1 MKRFILL
8 IFLCC
13 LALGISAQTAKE
25 EIFENI
31 HLSAAN
37 HMPIPILTLRKLRRR
52 QDINRS
58 I

>member
-1 MKRFILL
+1 MRRFILL

-13 LALGISAQTAKE
+13 LTLGISAQTAKE

-31 HLSAAN
+31 QQQTIK
-37 HMPIPILTLRKLRRR
+37 PIPILTLRKLRRR

>member
-1 MKRFILL
+1 MRRFILL

-13 LALGISAQTAKE
+13 LTLGISAQTAKE

-37 HMPIPILTLRKLRRR
+37 H
-52 QDINRS
+52 
-58 I
+58 